1 MAIVTMKEINAQF
14 NAIISDYLSKGWVI
28 SPFTSG
34 GSYSDEFGHVDLLH
48 PKRKSTVTRI
58 WLMKGHYSLEDAS
71 DKYKYC
77 NSMSTLVINAR
88 EYTWNGSY
96 THHTLWPDYGT
107 SVLEK
112 TFYEVRSNK
121 CYSDNPEDVIKF
133 NHINY
138 KRYIAQRVES
148 DDYKVIDIS
157 KLSRNFIISV
167 MDKITSQKGFKRAK
181 IENIKKVSLQKDY
194 SGRLKAYV
202 NYEYNDKRGSII
214 FK

>member
-14 NAIISDYLSKGWVI
+14 SAIVNDYLSKGWVL

-48 PKRKSTVTRI
+48 PNHKSIITRI
-58 WLMKGHYSLEDAS
+58 WLINGWYSYDDTK
-71 DKYKYC
+71 DKHW
-77 NSMSTLVINAR
+77 NSIHTLVINAR
-88 EYTWNGSY
+88 EYVWDRSY
-96 THHTLWPDYGT
+96 THHTLWQDRGT

-121 CYSDNPEDVIKF
+121 CYSDNPEDVIRF
-133 NHINY
+133 NNISH
-138 KRYIAQRVES
+138 KRFIARHVKS
-148 DDYKVIDIS
+148 DDCTVIDVS
-157 KLSRNFIISV
+157 KLSRNFITSV
-167 MDKITSQKGFKRAK
+167 MDRITSQRGFKRARV
-181 IENIKKVSLQKDY
+181 ENIKKISLQRDY

-202 NYEYNDKRGSII
+202 NYEYNDKRGSIV

>member
-14 NAIISDYLSKGWVI
+14 NTIISDYLSKGWVL

-34 GSYSDEFGHVDLLH
+34 GSYSNEFGHIDLIN

-58 WLMKGHYSLEDAS
+58 WLMKGHYSLEDAK
-71 DKYKYC
+71 DNGRYW
-77 NSMSTLVINAR
+77 NSIPTLVINAR
-88 EYTWNGSY
+88 ECIWDQSY
-96 THHTLWPDYGT
+96 THHTLWPDCGV

-121 CYSDNPEDVIKF
+121 CYSDNPEDVVKF
-133 NHINY
+133 NSINY
-138 KRYIAQRVES
+138 KRYIARQVES
-148 DDYKVIDIS
+148 NDYKVIDIS
-157 KLSRNFIISV
+157 KLPRNFIISV
-167 MDKITSQKGFKRAK
+167 MDKITSRKGFKRAR

-202 NYEYNDKRGSII
+202 NYEYNNKRGSIV